1 MPGYT
6 EVPSYREPLM
16 FDGGEQAAVEKA
28 GCEDANKCCMCFPID
43 TGLKV
48 VAGMSWCN
56 TFGMFILAFTMS
68 AVSAVSSSA
77 SDIVTKSE
85 SNGGMVTFGAGDSN
99 TSAADA
105 AKNTI
110 KGAEDT
116 MTGFLIVS
124 IVSAVLQMI
133 ASILMS
139 MWCCCGSADQAKSSK
154 HMYHGTIAQF
164 LAFATF
170 TISWFLIPTGILWGA
185 LIGTIVDLLWYA
197 YIILVAKRF
206 HAQMQVGVKAAEAVV
221 EDAAAEAAV

>member
-56 TFGMFILAFTMS
+56 TVSMFILAFVMS
-68 AVSAVSSSA
+68 AGAAAAGSISDSVKNAETNGYHVSSS
-77 SDIVTKSE
+77 
-85 SNGGMVTFGAGDSN
+85 DSN

-105 AKNTI
+105 IKHAEGDAK
-110 KGAEDT
+110 DT

-164 LAFATF
+164 LAFAVF
-170 TISWFLIPTGILWGA
+170 TVAWFLMPIIVWPA
-185 LIGTIVDLLWYA
+185 LIGTAVDLLWYG
-197 YIILVAKRF
+197 YIIMVAKRF

>member
-1 MPGYT
+1 
-6 EVPSYREPLM
+6 M

-56 TFGMFILAFTMS
+56 TVSMFILAFAMS
-68 AVSAVSSSA
+68 AGAAAAGSISDSMKNAETNGYHVSSS
-77 SDIVTKSE
+77 
-85 SNGGMVTFGAGDSN
+85 DSN
-99 TSAADA
+99 TTGADA
-105 AKNTI
+105 VNHVVGSAD
-110 KGAEDT
+110 ESF
-116 MTGFLIVS
+116 TGFLIVS

-170 TISWFLIPTGILWGA
+170 TISWFLIPTGIIWPA
-185 LIGTIVDLLWYA
+185 LIGTAVDLLWYG
-197 YIILVAKRF
+197 YIIMVAKRF